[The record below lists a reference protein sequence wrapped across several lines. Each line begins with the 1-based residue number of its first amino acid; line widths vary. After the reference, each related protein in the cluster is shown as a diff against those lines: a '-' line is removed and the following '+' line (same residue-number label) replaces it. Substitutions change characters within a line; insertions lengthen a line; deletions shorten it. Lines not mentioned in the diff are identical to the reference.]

1 MQRKTPGKS
10 ESARELVE
18 YIALSLVEDTSSVR
32 VTQAKNGGKVRLE
45 LHVAKEDMGRIIG
58 KGGKVAN
65 SIRQLL
71 KVTSNR
77 DGRQVTMDVME
88 PDTKH

>member
-1 MQRKTPGKS
+1 LQRKTPVKS

-18 YIALSLVEDTSSVR
+18 YIALALVEDTSSVR
-32 VTQAKNGGKVRLE
+32 VTQAKNGAKIRLQ
-45 LHVAKEDMGRIIG
+45 LHVAKEDMGRVIG

-88 PDTKH
+88 PDTKY

>member
-1 MQRKTPGKS
+1 MQRKAPGKS

-18 YIALSLVEDTSSVR
+18 YIALSLVEDTASVR
-32 VTQAKNGGKVRLE
+32 VTQEKNGGKIRLE

-77 DGRQVTMDVME
+77 DGRQVTMDIME
-88 PDTKH
+88 PDSK